1 MVVENVFRYLFNVT
15 LTTTV
20 LTELT
25 SLIAVRSY
33 VTSFVCCFNV
43 LYNCKR
49 AQILKE
55 TGRTLMSC

>member
-1 MVVENVFRYLFNVT
+1 MVVENVLRYLFNVT

-25 SLIAVRSY
+25 SLTAVRSY
-33 VTSFVCCFNV
+33 VTSFVM
-43 LYNCKR
+43 LHHKR